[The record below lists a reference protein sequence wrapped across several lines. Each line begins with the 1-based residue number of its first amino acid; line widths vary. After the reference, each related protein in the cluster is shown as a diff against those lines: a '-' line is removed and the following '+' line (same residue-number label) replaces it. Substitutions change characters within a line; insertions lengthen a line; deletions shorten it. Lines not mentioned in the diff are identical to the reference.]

1 MYVMPGSCRH
11 TQCFL
16 RINGH
21 YSWLFIMTMSKW
33 LIPLDPDEENTN
45 LVNSC
50 IENIRVFSLMHA
62 LFPYPGMFYW
72 TLLNVH
78 PHTDHIL
85 RFIQLLAV
93 AKSKAVKEYGIDAIL
108 EPAVKDLQVL
118 ARVSVAMHD
127 DDTCSIV
134 LL

>member
-1 MYVMPGSCRH
+1 
-11 TQCFL
+11 
-16 RINGH
+16 
-21 YSWLFIMTMSKW
+21 MTISKW

-45 LVNSC
+45 LVSSC
-50 IENIRVFSLMHA
+50 IKNIRVFSIMHA

-78 PHTDHIL
+78 PAYRSSL

-93 AKSKAVKEYGIDAIL
+93 AKSKDVKEYGIDAIL

-127 DDTCSIV
+127 DDTCSTV

>member
-1 MYVMPGSCRH
+1 M
-11 TQCFL
+11 L
-16 RINGH
+16 
-21 YSWLFIMTMSKW
+21 
-33 LIPLDPDEENTN
+33 
-45 LVNSC
+45 
-50 IENIRVFSLMHA
+50 FSLIQVCFTEH
-62 LFPYPGMFYW
+62 FS
-72 TLLNVH
+72 TCTQ
-78 PHTDHIL
+78 HTNHIL

-93 AKSKAVKEYGIDAIL
+93 AKSKDVKEYGIDAIL